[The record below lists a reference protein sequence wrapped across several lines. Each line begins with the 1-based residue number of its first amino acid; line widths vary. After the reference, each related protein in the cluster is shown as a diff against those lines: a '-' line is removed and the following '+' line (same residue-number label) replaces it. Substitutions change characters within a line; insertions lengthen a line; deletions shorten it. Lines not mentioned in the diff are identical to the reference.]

1 MAGPSVWGR
10 LQFNVPL
17 HMLGSTFVMTPFN
30 PDNVAAGRSP
40 VGSLITPYI
49 CTRGGWVGGWVGGL
63 VVWRLRVLFSRGWP
77 GPRIQLAVK
86 DTNCSI

>member
-30 PDNVAAGRSP
+30 PGNVAAGSTLACWQ
-40 VGSLITPYI
+40 SDYTI
-49 CTRGGWVGGWVGGL
+49 CKRGVYGWVGGWVGG
-63 VVWRLRVLFSRGWP
+63 WEGWLC
-77 GPRIQLAVK
+77 G
-86 DTNCSI
+86 D

>member
-49 CTRGGWVGGWVGGL
+49 CTRGV
-63 VVWRLRVLFSRGWP
+63 
-77 GPRIQLAVK
+77 
-86 DTNCSI
+86 

>member
-30 PDNVAAGRSP
+30 PGNVAAGRSP

-49 CTRGGWVGGWVGGL
+49 YTRGV
-63 VVWRLRVLFSRGWP
+63 
-77 GPRIQLAVK
+77 
-86 DTNCSI
+86 

>member
-17 HMLGSTFVMTPFN
+17 HMLESTFVMTTPFN

-49 CTRGGWVGGWVGGL
+49 CTRGV
-63 VVWRLRVLFSRGWP
+63 
-77 GPRIQLAVK
+77 
-86 DTNCSI
+86 

>member
-30 PDNVAAGRSP
+30 PGNVAAGRSP
-40 VGSLITPYI
+40 ACWQSDYTYVRGVF
-49 CTRGGWVGGWVGGL
+49 RGGWEGWLCG
-63 VVWRLRVLFSRGWP
+63 
-77 GPRIQLAVK
+77 
-86 DTNCSI
+86 D